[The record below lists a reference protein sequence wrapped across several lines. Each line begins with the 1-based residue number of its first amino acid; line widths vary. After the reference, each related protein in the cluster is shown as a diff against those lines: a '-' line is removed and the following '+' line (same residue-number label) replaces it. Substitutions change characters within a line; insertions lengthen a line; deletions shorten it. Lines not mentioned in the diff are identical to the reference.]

1 MRYFVDINQNYF
13 EKINELISSRLYESV
28 SQFILVAI
36 ENQLYLEKQGAE
48 KTNKD
53 IITKKE
59 PLVNK
64 ENLLEQ
70 IFMGEKFNNIH
81 MYNDDYK
88 TITMPDHSL
97 IAKFPQE
104 CDENYCW
111 LWGQINRIFPI
122 KLGLRI
128 LLNKLESKKWISF
141 DEFKN
146 EAANIASNM
155 KQIIE
160 MMVSPDLRRGR
171 TMSAGLPKYEKE
183 DVGVV
188 EVEHSKARYKNQ
200 FLSYLRNKDNKID
213 GALAQLRFINLNM
226 DNNDVKIGIT
236 KPGAEFAKI
245 VNPIIDKKNFNETLS
260 TEEINFYIK
269 HIKENLPGEYEAT
282 IWLLEKINSGTN
294 TRTSLNNELSK
305 DYNEVWDVN
314 DKVINTQ
321 RAGLMARITELRLIK
336 ANKQGNSVTYILNE
350 FGKELIN

>member
-13 EKINELISSRLYESV
+13 EKINELISLRLYESV

-53 IITKKE
+53 IIIKKE

-64 ENLLEQ
+64 ENLQEQ
-70 IFMGEKFNNIH
+70 IFMGENFNNIH
-81 MYNDDYK
+81 MYNDDYN

-97 IAKFPQE
+97 IAKFPQK

-141 DEFKN
+141 DEFIN
-146 EAANIASNM
+146 EAANIASDM

-160 MMVSPDLRRGR
+160 MMASPDIRRGR

-188 EVEHSKARYKNQ
+188 EVEQSKARYKNQ

-226 DNNDVKIGIT
+226 DDNDIKIGIT

-269 HIKENLPGEYEAT
+269 HIKENLPGEYKAT

-294 TRTSLNNELSK
+294 TRTSLNSVLSK
-305 DYNEVWDVN
+305 DYNEMWDVN

-321 RAGLMARITELRLIK
+321 RAGLMARMTELGLIK

-350 FGKELIN
+350 LGKELIN